1 MVATSDVDVKVIS
14 RRMPKHC
21 VEIDKAFPLYVIIRG
36 TEFKVAGEK
45 WEQGEMRNGNTST
58 EAEPVQAR

>member
-1 MVATSDVDVKVIS
+1 MVATSEVDVKVIS

-21 VEIDKAFPLYVIIRG
+21 VEIDRNLSLYEIIRG

-45 WEQGEMRNGNTST
+45 WE
-58 EAEPVQAR
+58 

>member
-36 TEFKVAGEK
+36 TEFKVTGEK
-45 WEQGEMRNGNTST
+45 WE
-58 EAEPVQAR
+58 